1 MLFRDYLENSM
12 VFFWRNLSTKQSDLR
27 YLCGAAYRERSII
40 ITMKAKRIAVF
51 FCAAVLLTTAG
62 CTSTETDTV
71 AFDDAGQD
79 AFVNAEDGVNI
90 ANAQE
95 TDSSQKNGNTNQANA
110 DSNQPS
116 QAQESMKED
125 TEWEGV
131 VESIGNNSIVAS
143 KIAVEDDKVAVY
155 AYDSD
160 EKVTVYFSAETIY
173 EIQTV
178 KNGGVNGDA
187 DVEKQQGAFSDI
199 REQSSVTLTGSYQGD
214 DFYAEHVVIYQFV

>member
-1 MLFRDYLENSM
+1 
-12 VFFWRNLSTKQSDLR
+12 
-27 YLCGAAYRERSII
+27 
-40 ITMKAKRIAVF
+40 MKAKRIAVF

-62 CTSTETDTV
+62 CTSTEADTV
-71 AFDDAGQD
+71 AFGDAGQD
-79 AFVNAEDGVNI
+79 AFV
-90 ANAQE
+90 
-95 TDSSQKNGNTNQANA
+95 NA

-116 QAQESMKED
+116 QAQESLKED

-131 VESIGNNSIVAS
+131 VESIGDNSIVAS

-160 EKVTVYFSAETIY
+160 EKVTVYFSAETTY
-173 EIQTV
+173 EIQTI

-199 REQSSVTLTGSYQGD
+199 KEQSSVTLTGSYQGD
-214 DFYAEHVVIYQFV
+214 NFYAEHVVIYQFV

>member
-71 AFDDAGQD
+71 AFD
-79 AFVNAEDGVNI
+79 
-90 ANAQE
+90 
-95 TDSSQKNGNTNQANA
+95 A

-160 EKVTVYFSAETIY
+160 EKVTVYFSAETTY

-199 REQSSVTLTGSYQGD
+199 KEQSSVTLTGSYQGD

>member
-51 FCAAVLLTTAG
+51 FCVAVLLTTTG
-62 CTSTETDTV
+62 CTSTEADTV

-79 AFVNAEDGVNI
+79 AFV
-90 ANAQE
+90 
-95 TDSSQKNGNTNQANA
+95 NA

-131 VESIGNNSIVAS
+131 VESIGDNSIVAS

-160 EKVTVYFSAETIY
+160 EKVTVYFSAETTY
-173 EIQTV
+173 EIQTI

-199 REQSSVTLTGSYQGD
+199 KEQSSVNLTGSYQGD

>member
-62 CTSTETDTV
+62 CTSTEADTV

-79 AFVNAEDGVNI
+79 AFVNA
-90 ANAQE
+90 
-95 TDSSQKNGNTNQANA
+95 

-116 QAQESMKED
+116 QAQESLKED

-131 VESIGNNSIVAS
+131 VESIGDNSIVAS

-160 EKVTVYFSAETIY
+160 EKVTVYFSAETTY
-173 EIQTV
+173 EIQTI

-199 REQSSVTLTGSYQGD
+199 KEQSSVTLTGSYQGD

>member
-1 MLFRDYLENSM
+1 M
-12 VFFWRNLSTKQSDLR
+12 
-27 YLCGAAYRERSII
+27 
-40 ITMKAKRIAVF
+40 
-51 FCAAVLLTTAG
+51 TTAG

-116 QAQESMKED
+116 QAQESLKED

-131 VESIGNNSIVAS
+131 VESIGDNSIVAS

-160 EKVTVYFSAETIY
+160 EKVTVYFSAETTY
-173 EIQTV
+173 EIQTI

-199 REQSSVTLTGSYQGD
+199 KEQSSVTLTGSYQGD